1 MPYFTVST
9 SLNLSS
15 SQKQEIVSFITEK
28 TNELLGIFLDKIQVT
43 IHLKASDCMGRA
55 GVSLSSSDFSS
66 KSRIMETEALKSYY
80 SGKVV
85 NEELVVIELDIWE
98 NNNEEGKNT
107 LFKEITDFFKQKYM
121 IPGDDVLILI
131 REMKP
136 KSWIQNGVP
145 GDDSLFL
152 EKSRKYVYL
161 E

>member
-1 MPYFTVST
+1 
-9 SLNLSS
+9 
-15 SQKQEIVSFITEK
+15 
-28 TNELLGIFLDKIQVT
+28 
-43 IHLKASDCMGRA
+43 
-55 GVSLSSSDFSS
+55 
-66 KSRIMETEALKSYY
+66 METEALKSYY

-145 GDDSLFL
+145 GEDSLFL
-152 EKSRKYVYL
+152 EKSRKYV
-161 E
+161 

>member
-9 SLNLSS
+9 SLDLNS
-15 SQKQEIVSFITEK
+15 SQKQEIISFITKK

-43 IHLKASDCMGRA
+43 IHLKESDCMGRA
-55 GVSLSSSDFSS
+55 GVSLASPDFSS
-66 KSRIMETEALKSYY
+66 KSRIMETESLKSYY
-80 SGKVV
+80 SGKVG
-85 NEELVVIELDIWE
+85 NEELVIIELDIWE

-107 LFKEITDFFKQKYM
+107 LFKEITDFFRQKYM

-136 KSWIQNGVP
+136 KSWIQNGIP

-152 EKSRKYVYL
+152 EKSRKNL
-161 E
+161 

>member
-152 EKSRKYVYL
+152 EKSRKYV
-161 E
+161 

>member
-107 LFKEITDFFKQKYM
+107 LFKEITDFFRQKYM

-152 EKSRKYVYL
+152 EKSRKYV
-161 E
+161 